1 MQLLFTEN
9 DVQELDAIVANMPT
23 HWGLQI
29 IRLTNKI
36 AERQQTADNE
46 KATANENKKPAK
58 K

>member
-9 DVQELDAIVANMPT
+9 DIQELDAIVANMPT

-36 AERQQTADNE
+36 AERQEQINTE
-46 KATANENKKPAK
+46 KPNSNENKKPAK

>member
-36 AERQQTADNE
+36 AERQQQGNTE
-46 KATANENKKPAK
+46 KPANENKKPAK